1 MKLNK
6 TAFEYAKELI
16 KQGKITVEDKWDGV
30 DTEKENQYIEK
41 EGWDSYKKWYLGI
54 NEDANEETKARYS
67 YPFTND
73 FETIHRKGVIAIKQ
87 RSSQYNHKDIFEA
100 SSELLEMIDKVLEV
114 VDKKENKE
122 NEVSQDIQY
131 NIVEKILVKGVAYT
145 EDKNLN
151 GITIPI
157 KDIDFTYYERINKP
171 ILFNHNS
178 DKVIGNAIKIE
189 KEDKRITFEGYI
201 YNVDS
206 SFYLIKEKVVKGVS
220 VGLVRDKEKDKW
232 VLVELSITPIPAI
245 ETAQIYSSQDKNKN
259 MYYSSGWIYFENE
272 RDFEME
278 QEKQTNIENIENIE
292 NEVVVNNIQDNQDKG
307 VVYNQNEGLE
317 MNVKIDFNNKDN
329 ERIKFATININ
340 WGDVKQVVKDITA
353 TPSILT
359 FIGTRK
365 MNTVAEYVSYFADYG
380 NVYGETNQLDTLQ
393 KQDTV
398 IVAKYFYAGK
408 RIKPSELATLD
419 NEKINT
425 IIENLRK
432 SLLYGIEKTI
442 LLGDTSGST
451 EPWNYWDGLVKLAT
465 NSNNVENI
473 STVNLSNIKKVLKKL
488 AGYGAN
494 PLDLVAI
501 VDIQGF
507 DAITSIPEVI
517 TVDKFG
523 NDAYVKTGTVASL
536 LGIPVY
542 ITPIS
547 LTTTSGGDTTTKLI
561 IANKNLLTIG
571 IYQDI
576 EVKDMEMVDG
586 SVAIISNAFVGF
598 NGLGSGVAVGNITL

>member
-41 EGWDSYKKWYLGI
+41 EGWDSYKKWYLGV

-114 VDKKENKE
+114 VDKKE

-245 ETAQIYSSQDKNKN
+245 ETAQIYSSQDKN

-272 RDFEME
+272 RGFEME

-408 RIKPSELATLD
+408 RVKPSELATLD
-419 NEKINT
+419 NEKTNT

-432 SLLYGIEKTI
+432 SLLYGIEKAI

-523 NDAYVKTGTVASL
+523 NDAYIKTGTVASL

-547 LTTTSGGDTTTKLI
+547 LTTTSGGNTTTKLI